1 MDTLVNAESRE
12 LLGPDQVLEKFN
24 FIILDNR
31 ETLIS
36 GKLQLSISMRNMIY
50 KSYLVSSTYI
60 KIIKLESHYCIGREF
75 LSVYPTGWHQI
86 WPGAQ
91 VVNRLA
97 NREAGCRLQLPMEI
111 QHHIVQLLLHFLWV
125 NHGFLKHDLFKAT
138 NPASVNLFTKKP
150 EK

>member
-1 MDTLVNAESRE
+1 MNTLINAESRE

-60 KIIKLESHYCIGREF
+60 KIIELESH
-75 LSVYPTGWHQI
+75 
-86 WPGAQ
+86 
-91 VVNRLA
+91 
-97 NREAGCRLQLPMEI
+97 
-111 QHHIVQLLLHFLWV
+111 
-125 NHGFLKHDLFKAT
+125 
-138 NPASVNLFTKKP
+138 
-150 EK
+150 